1 MLKGR
6 KKNCSCIFFPLM
18 WKWNMVQELKR
29 KAVFPFFNIPLT
41 DQDRAETQ
49 VWFKPYRDHNKS
61 HPEKKKNPFFQGPT
75 SSKAE
80 TTIKKSEVKRIST
93 S

>member
-1 MLKGR
+1 MH
-6 KKNCSCIFFPLM
+6 FFPLM

-61 HPEKKKNPFFQGPT
+61 HPEKKKKYPFFQGPT